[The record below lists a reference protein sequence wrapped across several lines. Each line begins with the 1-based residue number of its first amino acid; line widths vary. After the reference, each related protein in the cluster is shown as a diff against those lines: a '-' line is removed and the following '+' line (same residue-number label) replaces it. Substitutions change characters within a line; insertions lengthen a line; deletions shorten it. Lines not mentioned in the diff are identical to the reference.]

1 MYDIPIEESG
11 GPDESVSISSEP
23 RNMKQISNRKCIIN
37 LEENRLNNTDID
49 NPAKLLQSYR
59 NSQSFIRTET
69 VTGASYITFSYTKK
83 PRMISKSCV
92 F

>member
-1 MYDIPIEESG
+1 MYDIPIEKSG